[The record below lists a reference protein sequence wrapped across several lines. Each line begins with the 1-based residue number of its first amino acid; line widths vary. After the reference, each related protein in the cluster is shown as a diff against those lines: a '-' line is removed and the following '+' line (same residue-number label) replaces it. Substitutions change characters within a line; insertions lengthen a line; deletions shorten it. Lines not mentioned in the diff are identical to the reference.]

1 MPSMPELL
9 IDTTRLVG
17 RLMAGRSPTGIDRV
31 CLAYVQRYAPV
42 ARLVLRKGRLGVV
55 LPRASS
61 RCLSSLIL
69 EHADGLSACV
79 ANVVAK
85 SDWAHWPRSGHSG
98 HVLLNLGHSG
108 PEQPHYGKW
117 LRRRKLRPIFM
128 VHDLIPVT
136 HPEYC
141 RPTEQ
146 TRHARRIQT
155 ILATAAGVVTNS
167 QSTLQALSAYAA
179 DKGLPMPP
187 ALAAPLASVT
197 FSQGESCR
205 PFKAPYF
212 VMLSTIEPRKNH
224 WLMLHVWRRL
234 VERLGEKAPRL
245 VVIGQRGWECEN
257 VLDLLERCEAL
268 RGFVIEK
275 GGCSDAQLATYL
287 RHAQALLFPSF
298 VEGYGLPLIEA
309 LSLGVPVIASNLP
322 VFHEVAGDIPDYLD
336 PIDGT
341 GWMNCVESFCN
352 PASGLRAAQL
362 VRMTEFTPPTWS
374 AHFELF
380 ERLMEQVS

>member
-1 MPSMPELL
+1 MPELL

-31 CLAYVQRYAPV
+31 CLAYVRRYAPV
-42 ARLVLRKGRLGVV
+42 ARLVLRKGGIGVV
-55 LPRASS
+55 LPRAPS
-61 RCLSSLIL
+61 RCLSSLLL
-69 EHADGLSACV
+69 ERADTLSACV
-79 ANVVAK
+79 ANVVAG
-85 SDWAHWPRSGHSG
+85 SDRTDWPRSGHSG
-98 HVLLNLGHSG
+98 RVLLNLGHSG
-108 PEQPHYGKW
+108 PERPQYGEW

-146 TRHARRIQT
+146 ARHVRRIQT

-167 QSTLQALSAYAA
+167 QSTLQALCAYAA

-187 ALAAPLASVT
+187 ALTAPLASVT
-197 FSQGESCR
+197 FSQGAGCR
-205 PFKAPYF
+205 PLESPYF

-257 VLDLLERCEAL
+257 VLDLLERCEVL

-275 GGCSDAQLATYL
+275 GGCSDADLATYL
-287 RHAQALLFPSF
+287 CHAQAMLFPSF

-309 LSLGVPVIASNLP
+309 LSLGVPVIASDLP
-322 VFHEVAGDIPDYLD
+322 VFHEVVGDIPEYLD

-362 VRMTEFTPPTWS
+362 VRMTKFTPPTWS